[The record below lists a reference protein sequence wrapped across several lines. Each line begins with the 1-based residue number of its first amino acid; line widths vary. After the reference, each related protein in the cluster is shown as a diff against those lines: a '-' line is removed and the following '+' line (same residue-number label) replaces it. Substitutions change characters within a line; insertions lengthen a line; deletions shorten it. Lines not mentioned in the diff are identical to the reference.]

1 MPFNRINQ
9 RYGEKHGFPKVIA
22 WDKTVETT
30 CGFNMLQCVFLFK
43 AFVITLSILNP
54 HVLAW
59 YLERSQGAISI
70 VGAEGKR
77 FLSALQFSE
86 CQDSVPTL
94 QPRKCPPLTNK
105 PLGLRVSKNRD
116 FSSVKSSLPDFFP
129 YQKEVECP
137 FIWHSIFIHL
147 YTCFTY
153 FIGSFASQRLSK
165 QPR

>member
-22 WDKTVETT
+22 WDKLLKLCVASI
-30 CGFNMLQCVFLFK
+30 CFNVFFMFK
-43 AFVITLSILNP
+43 TFVITLSILNP

-86 CQDSVPTL
+86 CQDSAPT
-94 QPRKCPPLTNK
+94 KPLIPTFDNHK
-105 PLGLRVSKNRD
+105 PLGFQKTG
-116 FSSVKSSLPDFFP
+116 FSSLKSSLPEFFHTKKKSSAP
-129 YQKEVECP
+129 SFGTP
-137 FIWHSIFIHL
+137 SL
-147 YTCFTY
+147 Y
-153 FIGSFASQRLSK
+153 GSFASQRLSK

>member
-9 RYGEKHGFPKVIA
+9 RYGEN
-22 WDKTVETT
+22 T
-30 CGFNMLQCVFLFK
+30 VFLRWLPGIKLLKLRVASICFNVFFMFK

-86 CQDSVPTL
+86 CQDSAPTL